1 MAMTLVVK
9 WWAVVLRGVAAIVFG
24 VVALFWPPSAVAAL
38 VLLFG
43 AYALVDGV
51 FNLVAAATAP
61 RLGRPWGWLAVEGVV
76 SIVTGLVAFFWP
88 GLTAIA
94 LVLVIA
100 FWSVVTG
107 IAEILAAIWLRRYIK
122 REWLLALSGFLSLA
136 FGVLLFL
143 APVAGA
149 VAIAIWVGAYAIVF
163 GSLLVWLGL
172 RLRAWGREAEQLAAP
187 GLARPIQT

>member
-1 MAMTLVVK
+1 MAMSLVVK
-9 WWAVVLRGVAAIVFG
+9 WWAVVLRGVAAILFG
-24 VVALFWPPSAVAAL
+24 VIAVFWPPTAVAAL

-43 AYALVDGV
+43 AYALIDGV
-51 FNLVAAATAP
+51 LNLVAAAGAP
-61 RLGRPWGWLAVEGVV
+61 RVGRPWGWLAFEGVV
-76 SIVTGLVAFFWP
+76 SILTGLVAFFWP

-94 LVLVIA
+94 LVLVIG
-100 FWSVVTG
+100 FWSLITG
-107 IAEILAAIWLRRYIK
+107 IAEIVAAIALRRYIR
-122 REWLLALSGFLSLA
+122 REWLLGLSGLLSIA

-172 RLRAWGREAEQLAAP
+172 RLRAWGRVAEQLAAP
-187 GLARPIQT
+187 GLARPV

>member
-1 MAMTLVVK
+1 MAMSLVVK
-9 WWAVVLRGVAAIVFG
+9 WWAVVLRGVAAILFG
-24 VVALFWPPSAVAAL
+24 VIAVFWPPTAVAAL

-43 AYALVDGV
+43 AYALIDGV
-51 FNLVAAATAP
+51 LNLVAAAGAP
-61 RLGRPWGWLAVEGVV
+61 RVGRPWGWLAFEGVV
-76 SIVTGLVAFFWP
+76 SILTGLVAFFWP

-100 FWSVVTG
+100 FWSLITG
-107 IAEILAAIWLRRYIK
+107 IAEIVAAIALRKYIR
-122 REWLLALSGFLSLA
+122 REWLLGLSGLLSIA

-172 RLRAWGREAEQLAAP
+172 RLRAWGRVAEQLAAP
-187 GLARPIQT
+187 GLARPV

>member
-1 MAMTLVVK
+1 MAMSLVVK
-9 WWAVVLRGVAAIVFG
+9 WWAVVLRGVAAILFG
-24 VVALFWPPSAVAAL
+24 VIAVFWPPTAVAAL

-43 AYALVDGV
+43 AYALIDGV
-51 FNLVAAATAP
+51 LNLVAAAGAP
-61 RLGRPWGWLAVEGVV
+61 RVGRPWGWLAFEGVV
-76 SIVTGLVAFFWP
+76 SILTGLVAFFWP

-94 LVLVIA
+94 LVLVIG
-100 FWSVVTG
+100 FWSLITG
-107 IAEILAAIWLRRYIK
+107 IAEIVAAIALRKYIR
-122 REWLLALSGFLSLA
+122 REWLLGLSGLLSIA

-172 RLRAWGREAEQLAAP
+172 RLRAWGRVAEQLAAP
-187 GLARPIQT
+187 GLARPV

>member
-1 MAMTLVVK
+1 MAMSLVVK

-24 VVALFWPPSAVAAL
+24 VIAVFWPPTAVAAL

-43 AYALVDGV
+43 AYALIDGV
-51 FNLVAAATAP
+51 LNLVAAAGAP
-61 RLGRPWGWLAVEGVV
+61 RVGRPWGWLAFEGVV
-76 SIVTGLVAFFWP
+76 SILTGLVAFFWP

-94 LVLVIA
+94 LVLVIG
-100 FWSVVTG
+100 FWSLITG
-107 IAEILAAIWLRRYIK
+107 IAEIVAAIALRKYIR
-122 REWLLALSGFLSLA
+122 REWLLGLSGLLSIA

-172 RLRAWGREAEQLAAP
+172 RLRAWGRVAEHLAAP
-187 GLARPIQT
+187 GLARPV